1 MRIEI
6 INCSLQNVSSK
17 KKKVYILI
25 TNFIFYHLIKSNE
38 TQQLSTLKFNTQIQ
52 ALNKFNQKITQA
64 YH

>member
-1 MRIEI
+1 MFH
-6 INCSLQNVSSK
+6 Q